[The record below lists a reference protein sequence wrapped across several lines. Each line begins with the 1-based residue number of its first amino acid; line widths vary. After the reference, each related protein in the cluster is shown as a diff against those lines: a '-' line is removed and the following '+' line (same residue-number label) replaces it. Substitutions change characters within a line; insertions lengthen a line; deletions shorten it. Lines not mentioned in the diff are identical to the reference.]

1 MSAGVRIE
9 NVHQLPVEELRQRL
23 LGLNTL
29 LEVTRDLAAE
39 IDAHRILERIT
50 LGACR
55 ALECDRASLYRYDPE
70 TDELYTS
77 VVTELEIS
85 EIRHTLDQGISGYV
99 ARHRVPQIVNDPAGD
114 PRWNRSVDL
123 RTGYQTRN
131 ILAAPLVSLHD
142 SALLGVLELINKRGD
157 PFEQFDVDL
166 LGGFS
171 QHASVAL
178 DRARLI
184 EELKRSN
191 EVEAS
196 LHVAR
201 EIQRGFMPQRLP
213 QIPGYEIASWWYPN
227 QAVGGDY
234 CDVLRLADGRVGLIV
249 ADVSGHGIGPSLI
262 MASVRSG
269 LRALALER
277 TAADELLSL
286 LARALAADLQSG
298 RFITMVMAELD
309 ATAHTLEYAN
319 AGHAPAL
326 HYAKAADRFTVLE
339 PTGLPLGVLDDP
351 IYDKAPLLRLDPG
364 DLIVLCT
371 DGIVEAMDAS
381 DEQFGHRRLEAL
393 IRQHAEGPV
402 GQLVLRIG
410 EAVSDHYVGENPP
423 DDLTILAARR
433 LES

>member
-1 MSAGVRIE
+1 MTAGLRLE
-9 NVHQLPVEELRQRL
+9 NVQQLPLEELRQRL

-29 LEVTRDLAAE
+29 LTVTRDLAAE
-39 IDAHRILERIT
+39 IDTHRILERIT
-50 LGACR
+50 IGACR
-55 ALECDRASLYRYDPE
+55 ALECDRASLYRYDPD

-85 EIRHTLDQGISGYV
+85 EIRHTLDYGISGYV
-99 ARHRVPQIVNDPAGD
+99 ARHRLAQIVNDPQND
-114 PRWNRSVDL
+114 PRWNRGVDL
-123 RTGYQTRN
+123 RTGYHTRN
-131 ILAAPLVSLHD
+131 ILAAPLISLHD
-142 SALLGVLELINKRGD
+142 SALLGVLELINKQGD

-166 LGGFS
+166 IAGFG
-171 QHASVAL
+171 QHAAVAL

-184 EELKRSN
+184 EELKRTN
-191 EVEAS
+191 EMEAS

-234 CDVLRLADGRVGLIV
+234 CDVLRLADGRLGLIV
-249 ADVSGHGIGPSLI
+249 ADVSGHGIGPSLL

-277 TAADELLSL
+277 SAADELLRL
-286 LARALAADLQSG
+286 LARALAPDLQNG
-298 RFITMVMAELD
+298 RFITMVVVDLD
-309 ATAHTLEYAN
+309 PLAHRVEYAN

-326 HYAKAADRFTVLE
+326 HYAKAADRFSVLE
-339 PTGLPLGVLDDP
+339 PTGLPLGVLDEPD
-351 IYDKAPLLRLDPG
+351 YGKAPCLRMEPG

-371 DGIVEAMDAS
+371 DGIVEAMDL
-381 DEQFGHRRLEAL
+381 DDNQFGVGRLQAL
-393 IRQHAEGPV
+393 IRRNAAEPTA
-402 GQLVLRIG
+402 QLVERIG
-410 EAVSDHYVGENPP
+410 EAVSAHYVGENPP

-433 LES
+433 VE